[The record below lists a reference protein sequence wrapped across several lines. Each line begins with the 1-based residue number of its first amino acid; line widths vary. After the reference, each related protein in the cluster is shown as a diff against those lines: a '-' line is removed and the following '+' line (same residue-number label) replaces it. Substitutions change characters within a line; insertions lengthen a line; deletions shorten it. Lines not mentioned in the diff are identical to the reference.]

1 MFVTRC
7 AFAAVQF
14 SKNWADA
21 RVDKESRRPKIEQG
35 DNILSSLGVINQEIL
50 ARSAVYALHESY
62 HACIVQNLGL
72 AWRPLRMRRSG
83 PHPQGVISGEPE
95 VA

>member
-14 SKNWADA
+14 SEDWADA

-35 DNILSSLGVINQEIL
+35 DSILSFAGCYQSGNISEECRICI
-50 ARSAVYALHESY
+50 AR
-62 HACIVQNLGL
+62 IVS
-72 AWRPLRMRRSG
+72 RMHCTESG
-83 PHPQGVISGEPE
+83 PRMASDPYASIGPASPGSN
-95 VA
+95 